1 MVTFRMIFFISVSF
15 EENLSLKTSSI
26 NWPISLFWCKLFK
39 QGGAQKK
46 KELVVYTS
54 FSPRANIYYDR
65 STIRRRTISITRF
78 NYSNILIF

>member
-1 MVTFRMIFFISVSF
+1 MVTLRMIFFISVSF

-26 NWPISLFWCKLFK
+26 NWPISVFGANFSNR
-39 QGGAQKK
+39 GAQK

-54 FSPRANIYYDR
+54 FSPRANIYYDT
-65 STIRRRTISITRF
+65 STIRRRTISMTRF